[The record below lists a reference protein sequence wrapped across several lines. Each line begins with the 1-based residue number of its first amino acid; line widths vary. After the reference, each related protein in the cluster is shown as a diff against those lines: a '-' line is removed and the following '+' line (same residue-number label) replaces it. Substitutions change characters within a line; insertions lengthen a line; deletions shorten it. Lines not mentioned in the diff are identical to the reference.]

1 MSVSFLSLI
10 VFVLVF
16 AAVVLIH
23 EFGHFIVA
31 RLFKIEVEEFGFGLP
46 PRLLTLYRQKGYLV
60 LKSGKRIEIPADIGL
75 PLPWS
80 GLIGRVIPITVQQVN
95 EQWVLRTLDITAL
108 LQEMSAPATHPLK
121 EKNILVDERGQVV
134 PGKTAPKPVVIGK
147 QVGEIALNEE
157 IAEVHAGTEFTLNAL
172 PLGGFVRPKGE
183 NDPAI
188 AGGLAAANPWARL
201 GVLLAGPAMNL
212 LAGVVVFSL
221 LFYQIGIPDFKQVE
235 ISQVLPGSP
244 AAQAGLQA
252 GDLVVQANGQKIT
265 STTQL
270 HDIIYSNLD
279 RPIDLVVRRGEQT
292 VNLTAI
298 PSSARTADQGA
309 LGISMSPLM
318 VKSPSFWSAIPVGAR
333 EVYEQAR
340 LLLSL
345 PAQMLRGTI
354 APQEGRFVGLKGIY
368 DMFNKA
374 VSRDVESRAAPVSPS
389 SSTPPL
395 PQRPSFFTL
404 QLIGILTVSIGI
416 FNLLPIPALDGGRIL
431 FVLPELLFRRRV
443 SPKMENLVHGIGM
456 ALLLLFMLYVN
467 IMDFINPV
475 QLP

>member
-1 MSVSFLSLI
+1 MSVSFISTI

-16 AAVVLIH
+16 AGVVLIH

-46 PRLLTLYRQKGYLV
+46 PRALTLYRQKGYLL
-60 LKSGKRIEIPADIGL
+60 LKSGKRIEIPSDIGL

-80 GLIGRVIPITVQQVN
+80 SLIGQGIPLTVQQVN
-95 EQWVLRTLDITAL
+95 GQWILRTLDITSL
-108 LQEMSAPATHPLK
+108 LQEASTPATHPLK
-121 EKNILVDERGQVV
+121 EKQILAA
-134 PGKTAPKPVVIGK
+134 GKAAPKTVIIGK
-147 QVGEIALNEE
+147 QTGEITLNEE
-157 IAEVHAGTEFTLNAL
+157 IAEVHPGTEFTLNWL

-188 AGGLAAANPWARL
+188 AGGLAAAKPWARL
-201 GVLLAGPAMNL
+201 AVLLAGPVMNL
-212 LAGVVVFSL
+212 LAGVVIFSL

-235 ISQVLPGSP
+235 ISQVLPDSP

-252 GDLVVQANGQKIT
+252 GDLVLQANGQKIT
-265 STTQL
+265 SPTQL
-270 HDIIYSNLD
+270 HNVIYSNLD
-279 RPIDLVVRRGEQT
+279 RPIEFVIRRGEMI
-292 VNLTAI
+292 VNLTAT
-298 PSSARTADQGA
+298 PSSSRPADQGA

-318 VKSPSFWSAIPVGAR
+318 VKAHSFWSALPIGAL
-333 EVYEQAR
+333 EVYGQAR

-345 PAQMLRGTI
+345 PAQILRGTL
-354 APQEGRFVGLKGIY
+354 APEEGRFVGLKGIY

-374 VSRDVESRAAPVSPS
+374 VSRDVESRTAPAAP
-389 SSTPPL
+389 SSTPAA
-395 PQRPSFFTL
+395 QQPSFFTL
-404 QLIGILTVSIGI
+404 QLIGILTVSIGV
-416 FNLLPIPALDGGRIL
+416 FNLLPIPALDGGRML

-467 IMDFINPV
+467 VMDFINPV